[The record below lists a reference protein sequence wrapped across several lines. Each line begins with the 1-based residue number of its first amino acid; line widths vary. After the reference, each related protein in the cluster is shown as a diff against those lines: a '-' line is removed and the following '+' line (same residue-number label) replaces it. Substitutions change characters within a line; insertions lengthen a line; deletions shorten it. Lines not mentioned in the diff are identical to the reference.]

1 MNTES
6 TEHEEK
12 AGEAG
17 ETPLCL
23 RCLQPVDPRAYYCPN
38 CGEATGRFTTYLPV
52 LNIPWQ
58 TRIWGQAWRQV
69 WSRDVPITGRVF
81 RLLMILWQAPIL
93 LIVGLPLMLWHWGE
107 KQEQPPAAEP
117 DGEDD
122 PASID

>member
-38 CGEATGRFTTYLPV
+38 CGEATGQLTPYLPYM
-52 LNIPWQ
+52 NIPWEVA
-58 TRIWGQAWRQV
+58 IWGRMWRQV
-69 WSRDVPITGRVF
+69 WSRNISLPGRLF
-81 RLLMILWQAPIL
+81 RLFMILWNVPVL
-93 LIVGLPLMLWHWGE
+93 LVGLIPGLWPGAKKKEH
-107 KQEQPPAAEP
+107 PPAP
-117 DGEDD
+117 Q
-122 PASID
+122 PASDDDSGSRD